1 MLRAEVERS
10 IASIAPGRFRG
21 LRDRVPARRLVALG
35 GGTGLPVVLR
45 GLRKALFPVRS
56 RRAASLERERLTAI
70 VNVADDGGSSGRLRR
85 AYGVLPPGDIRNCL
99 VALAD
104 EGSALSPVFDFR
116 FEGNGGLGGHS
127 LGNLIL
133 TALSRMEEDFSVA
146 VERAAGLLAS
156 RGRVFPATL
165 QDVSLLARFADGSR
179 VAGESRI
186 AAVRRAVRRLSLV
199 PPKVRALP
207 QALEAVERA
216 DRIVIGPG
224 SLYTSLIP
232 ILLVEDLVE
241 AVARSRARVVLV
253 MNLMTEPGE
262 TDGYSAADVVL
273 ALRRH
278 APGLPIDDV
287 LIHDTPIPR
296 YLAAR
301 YAESGAV
308 PIKADPRLIR
318 SLGCRPIGR
327 DLLRRGTKVRHD
339 PVKLARAILGT
350 TAPAGGRA

>member
-1 MLRAEVERS
+1 MFPMLRAEVERS
-10 IASIAPGRFRG
+10 IASVSPGRSRQ
-21 LRDRVPARRLVALG
+21 DRVPARRLVALG

-45 GLRKALFPVRS
+45 GLKKTLFPARPGRAVS
-56 RRAASLERERLTAI
+56 LDRRRLTAI

-104 EGSALSPVFDFR
+104 ERSALSPVFDFR
-116 FEGNGGLGGHS
+116 FGGNGGLGGHS

-133 TALSRMEEDFSVA
+133 TALSRMEEDFSMA
-146 VERAAGLLAS
+146 VERAARLLAA

-165 QDVSLLARFADGSR
+165 QEVSLLARFADGSR
-179 VAGESRI
+179 VSGESRI
-186 AAVRRAVRRLSLV
+186 PTVRREVRRLSLV
-199 PPKVRALP
+199 PAKVRALP
-207 QALEAVERA
+207 QALAAVERA

-232 ILLVEDLVE
+232 ILLVEDLAE
-241 AVARSRARVVLV
+241 AVARSRARVMLV

-262 TDGYSAADVVL
+262 TDGYSASDVVL
-273 ALRRH
+273 AVRRH
-278 APGLPIDDV
+278 APGLPIHDV
-287 LIHDTPIPR
+287 LIHDAPIPGH
-296 YLAAR
+296 LAAR
-301 YAESGAV
+301 YAASGAV

-327 DLLRRGTKVRHD
+327 DLLRRGGKIRHD
-339 PVKLARAILGT
+339 AVKLARAILGPPSGART
-350 TAPAGGRA
+350 

>member
-1 MLRAEVERS
+1 MLRVEVERS
-10 IASIAPGRFRG
+10 IASIASGRFPGPRK
-21 LRDRVPARRLVALG
+21 RVPARRLVALG

-45 GLRKALFPVRS
+45 GVKQALFPARPK
-56 RRAASLERERLTAI
+56 RAASLDRGRLTAI

-85 AYGVLPPGDIRNCL
+85 TYGVPPPGDIRNCL

-133 TALSRMEEDFSVA
+133 TALGRMEEDFSRA
-146 VERAAGLLAS
+146 VERAASLLAA
-156 RGRVFPATL
+156 RGRVLPATL

-179 VAGESRI
+179 VVGESRI
-186 AAVRRAVRRLSLV
+186 PAVRRAIRRVSLV
-199 PPKVRALP
+199 PSKVRALP
-207 QALEAVERA
+207 EALEAVERA

-241 AVARSRARVVLV
+241 AVVRSRARVMLI

-262 TDGYSAADVVL
+262 TDGYSASDVVL
-273 ALRRH
+273 AVRRH
-278 APGLPIDDV
+278 APGLPIHDV
-287 LIHDTPIPR
+287 LINDAPIPGD
-296 YLAAR
+296 LATR

-327 DLLRRGTKVRHD
+327 DLLRPGAKIRHD
-339 PVKLARAILGT
+339 PVKLARAILKPG
-350 TAPAGGRA
+350 AGART

>member
-1 MLRAEVERS
+1 MLRGEVERS
-10 IASIAPGRFRG
+10 IASVAPAPCRRPRG
-21 LRDRVPARRLVALG
+21 VPPRRLVALG

-45 GLRKALFPVRS
+45 GLKKALFPARPGGS
-56 RRAASLERERLTAI
+56 TLPDLERLTAI

-104 EGSALSPVFDFR
+104 EGSPLSPVFDYR

-133 TALSRMEEDFSVA
+133 TALSRMEEDFSMA
-146 VERAAGLLAS
+146 VERARILLAA

-186 AAVRRAVRRLSLV
+186 PAVRRAVRKLSLL
-199 PPKVRALP
+199 PSKVRAMP
-207 QALEAVERA
+207 QALEAVGRA

-224 SLYTSLIP
+224 SLYTSLLP
-232 ILLVEDLVE
+232 ILLVEDLVR
-241 AVARSRARVVLV
+241 AVARSRARVLLV

-262 TDGYSAADVVL
+262 TDGYSASDVVL
-273 ALRRH
+273 AVRRH
-278 APGLPIDDV
+278 APRLPIHDV
-287 LIHDTPIPR
+287 LIHDAPIPGR
-296 YLAAR
+296 LAAR
-301 YAESGAV
+301 YAEQGAV
-308 PIKADPRLIR
+308 PIQADPRHLR
-318 SLGCRPIGR
+318 SLGCRPIAC
-327 DLLRRGTKVRHD
+327 DLLRRGVKIRHD
-339 PVKLARAILGT
+339 AVKLARAILGPPT
-350 TAPAGGRA
+350 GART